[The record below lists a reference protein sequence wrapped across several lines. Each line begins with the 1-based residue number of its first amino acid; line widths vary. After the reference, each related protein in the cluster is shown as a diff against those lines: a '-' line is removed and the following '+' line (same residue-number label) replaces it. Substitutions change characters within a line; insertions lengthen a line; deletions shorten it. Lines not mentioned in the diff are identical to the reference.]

1 MDWILRHK
9 IVAVVIVILV
19 AGVAWYMLSG
29 TSSDD
34 SVLTSETETVAPAG
48 AQDLLDS
55 LLALRSVSLDGT
67 IFTNPA
73 FQILRDLTTPITPEP
88 VGRPNPFA
96 PLGFDA
102 SVNASSA
109 VGGASTTKSTKLLAP
124 R

>member
-9 IVAVVIVILV
+9 IISLTIVFLV
-19 AGVAWYMLSG
+19 TGVAWYTLSG
-29 TSSDD
+29 SSSDNA
-34 SVLTSETETVAPAG
+34 VLTSETESAVPAD
-48 AQDLLDS
+48 AQDLVNS
-55 LLALRSVSLDGT
+55 LIALRAVSLDGE

-73 FQILRDLTTPITPEP
+73 FQVLRDFTTPITPEP

-102 SVNASSA
+102 PTGASSTQ
-109 VGGASTTKSTKLLAP
+109 STQLFAP